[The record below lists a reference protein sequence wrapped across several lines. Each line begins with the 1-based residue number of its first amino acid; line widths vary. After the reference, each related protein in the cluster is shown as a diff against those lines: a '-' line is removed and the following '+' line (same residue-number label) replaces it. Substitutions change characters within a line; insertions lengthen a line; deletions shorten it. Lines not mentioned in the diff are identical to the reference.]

1 MPAEDIFS
9 YLNNTLEKMIQE
21 DYKKYNIFTNFK
33 FDERNSRTDRI
44 LTSVILKKIVEE
56 ITQLYESIK
65 DDEEKNIKIAIGYE
79 EILNNYLQENPN
91 TGYGELCTPK
101 EIATLLSNLIIN
113 KYSEKIYDPAC
124 GTGSFLVEATKK
136 VQKTDVMVEGIEKAN
151 WMYNVAIVNLILHE
165 VKSFN
170 IVRENQD
177 ITTRSGI

>member
-44 LTSVILKKIVEE
+44 LTS
-56 ITQLYESIK
+56 
-65 DDEEKNIKIAIGYE
+65 IKIAIGYE

-177 ITTRSGI
+177 ITTRIGI